1 MNALSR
7 IRRSLS
13 RDSGRALQWTIV
25 TSAPKGEAGEL
36 WGDTWFARDLAAA
49 LRRAGQHARVVSRA
63 GATSERRAED
73 DVVVVLR
80 GLREVVPPV
89 DSSTVWLLWVI
100 SHPELVSADELR
112 SYDAV
117 FVASEHWKAPAEIE
131 VTALLQATDPSRFAP
146 LSRDSGA
153 HDVLFVGSTRG
164 EFRPAVR
171 GVLRS
176 DRADDLLLYG
186 VGWAEFVEQSR
197 ITGEFLANEDLP
209 AAYSAADIVLNDHHR
224 EMAEAGFLSNRL
236 FDAVASG
243 ARVLTDRAVG
253 LEETFGASV
262 VAFDNEDHLVDLL
275 AQPIEVVFGDSA
287 SRRLAA
293 ARIAEQHSF
302 DQRAGVLIERA
313 REIRD
318 TR

>member
-1 MNALSR
+1 M
-7 IRRSLS
+7 
-13 RDSGRALQWTIV
+13 
-25 TSAPKGEAGEL
+25 
-36 WGDTWFARDLAAA
+36 
-49 LRRAGQHARVVSRA
+49 
-63 GATSERRAED
+63 
-73 DVVVVLR
+73 
-80 GLREVVPPV
+80 
-89 DSSTVWLLWVI
+89 
-100 SHPELVSADELR
+100 
-112 SYDAV
+112 
-117 FVASEHWKAPAEIE
+117 ASENWKAPAGIE
-131 VTALLQATDPSRFAP
+131 VTAFCRPPIPRGSRRC
-146 LSRDSGA
+146 SSDSGA
-153 HDVLFVGSTRG
+153 RDVLFVGSTRG

-171 GVLRS
+171 GALRS

-209 AAYSAADIVLNDHHR
+209 AAYSAAEIVLNDHHR

-262 VAFDNEDHLVDLL
+262 V
-275 AQPIEVVFGDSA
+275 VFRQRRSSRGFARAARSMWCSVMNR
-287 SRRLAA
+287 SRRSAA

-313 REIRD
+313 RKSGIPDE
-318 TR
+318 